1 MKIASPLEKPAAI
14 NAQPLTVAGYPK
26 PITLAYTD
34 WQPEDAYRGTVVAV
48 HGLTRQKRDFDFV
61 AATLAKNGY
70 QVLAVDAPGRG
81 GSTWLGDPNLYN
93 LDFYADVFVAFLKH
107 MGLTRPHW
115 LGTSM
120 GGLIALKMAEKGKAN
135 MFRSLTLVDITH
147 KPNRAGLARIQGYI
161 TEDLPVFSSPDQY
174 LEIIKKNLPLGDATP
189 DYVWKHYVIHQLKKV
204 PNGFVF
210 HFDPKIARRALED
223 FKNPLDLTEG
233 MKKIECPLALVA
245 GGISDICTKA
255 EIDDLKALQPG
266 LSLHMCPTAGH
277 VPALAD
283 AASQQFIY
291 KIISSA

>member
-1 MKIASPLEKPAAI
+1 MKIASPLEKPAAVA
-14 NAQPLTVAGYPK
+14 AQAITVAGYPK
-26 PITLAYTD
+26 PITLAYAD

-147 KPNRAGLARIQGYI
+147 KPARAGLDRIMGYI

-174 LEIIKKNLPLGDATP
+174 LEIIKKNL
-189 DYVWKHYVIHQLKKV
+189 
-204 PNGFVF
+204 
-210 HFDPKIARRALED
+210 
-223 FKNPLDLTEG
+223 
-233 MKKIECPLALVA
+233 
-245 GGISDICTKA
+245 
-255 EIDDLKALQPG
+255 
-266 LSLHMCPTAGH
+266 
-277 VPALAD
+277 
-283 AASQQFIY
+283 
-291 KIISSA
+291 